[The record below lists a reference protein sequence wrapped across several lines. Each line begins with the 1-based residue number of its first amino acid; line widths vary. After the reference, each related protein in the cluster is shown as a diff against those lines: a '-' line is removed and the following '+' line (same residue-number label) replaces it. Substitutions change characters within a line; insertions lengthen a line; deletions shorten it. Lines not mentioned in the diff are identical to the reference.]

1 MLKKVVKNLAQE
13 CGVSIRARSTV
24 FEAVIDKPH
33 QEKFMQK
40 LACINTLHSDIVSA
54 SCIVNK
60 TDTVFYI
67 AKVVNGDIS
76 GCRVK
81 VVRKVKLTS
90 LLKQVY
96 PKHAQPCNGNFNQ
109 AFFSSFGSEF
119 TLRGSNK
126 DIYTPKYKQT
136 GDLTSRVK
144 NLLYVCSG
152 HEYGY
157 MLLPLCKAYNHT
169 LYAVFKL
176 DTENYSVYR
185 LFKIMLP

>member
-1 MLKKVVKNLAQE
+1 MLKKIIRGFAQE
-13 CGVSIRARSTV
+13 CGVVIRARSSV
-24 FEAVIDKPH
+24 FEVIIDKPH

-40 LACINTLHSDIVSA
+40 LACINTLHSSIVSA

-67 AKVVNGDIS
+67 ARVENGDIS

-81 VVRKVKLTS
+81 VVCRVKLTS
-90 LLKQVY
+90 LLPQVY

-109 AFFSSFGSEF
+109 AFFASFGSEF
-119 TLRGSNK
+119 TLGGINK
-126 DIYTPKYKQT
+126 DTYVPKYRQA
-136 GDLTSRVK
+136 GDLTNRVK

-152 HEYGY
+152 HEFGY
-157 MLLPLCKAYNHT
+157 MLLPLGRVRNHT
-169 LYAVFKL
+169 LCAIFKL

-185 LFKIMLP
+185 LFKVILP